1 MSDDKKTD
9 KKLGIVIDKDFA
21 LKNSPPYPRPM
32 FLSFENPY
40 RIKFILDFLEKNKVW
55 ENENIVKLTP
65 KNIDESIL
73 ELTHTKYYI
82 NTIERFSRYGSG
94 LLDEELFITSDTFA
108 LAKKAIGGAIEA
120 VEKVVRGE
128 VNQSI
133 ALIRPPGHHALKEKG
148 SGLCIFNNIATSIF
162 YLRKELSY
170 HKKIAIVDIDDHFG
184 DGIVQYFYSDPSV
197 LYFSIHEFDFVEND
211 VGFID
216 ELGIGEGLGKSIN
229 FPVPMGIKDDEFLI
243 FLDTLEPILN
253 EYKPDLII
261 VAAGFDMHFSDP
273 IGNCNLTSNAY
284 FSFTKR
290 ILGIAE
296 KICEGKITFI
306 LEGGY
311 SLIALPICVHAVI
324 QALLKSE
331 YEPASFEKTEFSI
344 DSQMDEIIEIKT
356 KLENLLEE
364 YWPSLKK

>member
-1 MSDDKKTD
+1 MSDDKKID
-9 KKLGIVIDKDFA
+9 KKIGIVIDEDFA
-21 LKNSPPYPRPM
+21 FKNNPPYPRPM
-32 FLSFENPY
+32 FLSYENPN

-55 ENENIVKLTP
+55 DNENIVKLTP
-65 KNIDESIL
+65 KNIHESIL

-82 NTIERFSRYGSG
+82 DTIERFSSYGSG

-108 LAKKAIGGAIEA
+108 LAKKAVGGAIEA
-120 VEKVVRGE
+120 VEKVVKGE

-148 SGLCIFNNIATSIF
+148 SGLCIFNNIATSVF
-162 YLRKELSY
+162 YLREELKY
-170 HKKIAIVDIDDHFG
+170 NKKIAIVDIDDHFG

-211 VGFID
+211 MGFID
-216 ELGIGEGLGKSIN
+216 ELGIEEGIGKNIN
-229 FPVPMGIKDDEFLI
+229 FPVPMGIVDDEFLI
-243 FLDTLEPILN
+243 SLDTLEPILN

-290 ILGIAE
+290 ILKIAE
-296 KICEGKITFI
+296 NVCEGKLAFI

-324 QALLKSE
+324 QALLKNE
-331 YEPASFEKTEFSI
+331 HEPSFFEKIEFSI